1 MDMDGE
7 VIRLMKV
14 LLICM
19 ASLMYCYYIAS
30 KLPKG
35 KPRLLSLL
43 PIFSLFAVLP
53 LDLSYVV
60 LTSGITIFVTWLTT
74 FKLIQF
80 SFDLGPLASDPPL
93 SFPLF
98 ASIAFLPTRIK
109 DIKTTPYV
117 QNHKKDS
124 NAPQELDQETP
135 PKLPLNLPA
144 KAFIFALLVICK
156 NHVHLVHPILK
167 LILNCGILYFYLDMI
182 MSISNEFVRLS
193 FGIEV
198 RRSFDEPYLAT
209 SLQNFWGRRWNR
221 LVSETLHNMIY
232 KPIRYDVGSPRWMA
246 VFVVFVVSGL
256 MHELLFY
263 YIIRVVPTWEVTWFF
278 VIHGVFV
285 ALEIELKSA
294 LGKKW
299 QFHWAVTG
307 PLTMAF
313 MAVTAHWLFFPQLL
327 RMKYSPLWQA

>member
-1 MDMDGE
+1 MDGE
-7 VIRLMKV
+7 IIRFMKV

-19 ASLMYCYYIAS
+19 ASLLYCYSIAS

-35 KPRLLSLL
+35 KLRLLSLL

-53 LDLSYVV
+53 LDFSYIV

-117 QNHKKDS
+117 QKHIKDS
-124 NAPQELDQETP
+124 NEPQELDQEPP

-144 KAFIFALLVICK
+144 KVVLFALLVSGK
-156 NHVHLVHPILK
+156 SYVDLVYPILK
-167 LILNCGILYFYLDMI
+167 LCLNCGILYFYLDMV
-182 MSISNEFVRLS
+182 MSLSNAFVRSS

-198 RRSFDEPYLAT
+198 RQPFNEPYLAT

-232 KPIRYDVGSPRWMA
+232 KPVRYNVGSPRWMA

-263 YIIRVVPTWEVTWFF
+263 YVIRVVPTWEVTWFF
-278 VIHGVFV
+278 VLHGVCV
-285 ALEIELKSA
+285 AVEIELKSA

-299 QFHWAVTG
+299 HFHGAMTG

-313 MAVTAHWLFFPQLL
+313 IAVSAHWLFFPQLL
-327 RMKYSPLWQA
+327 RMKYSPLWQL